1 MALLHL
7 KAGNSAGVV
16 FVSLFTK
23 TGTME
28 KKPQIP
34 ENQDQE
40 TAKANEGPLEKEVD
54 VDSKIHE
61 TSPNLIQKEDHH
73 LPVDDEVKNG

>member
-1 MALLHL
+1 
-7 KAGNSAGVV
+7 
-16 FVSLFTK
+16 
-23 TGTME
+23 ME

-34 ENQDQE
+34 EIDE
-40 TAKANEGPLEKEVD
+40 TATSKLNDEPIEKEVD

-73 LPVDDEVKNG
+73 IPIDDEVKNG